1 MPVSPPHNER
11 RRSVGFLEHE
21 GRSWACF
28 LVTSP
33 AEGGGWQGHFTFRPA
48 DAETAADEIRTSDI
62 FLEAGDAEVQARA
75 RGLGRPLL
83 RGLLDS
89 AVHVRD
95 RQQEERPEL
104 RRWFRDRLAADSR
117 ELQDQLDGAGRSA
130 QPGLQEL
137 RSLYAS
143 YRLDQVAHLI
153 ALVRADDFEQ
163 TVERIAEEQT
173 VDFGSRD
180 QLQLAMLVVQRIEAL
195 LPLPPFEVWLEDF
208 LAHRDSYQLY
218 THTLH
223 REGLLP

>member
-1 MPVSPPHNER
+1 MPVSPQYNER

-21 GRSWACF
+21 GRNWACF

-33 AEGGGWQGHFTFRPA
+33 AEGGGWRGHFTFRPA

-62 FLEAGDAEVQARA
+62 FLETGDAEVQTRA

-83 RGLLDS
+83 KSLLDS

-95 RQQEERPEL
+95 QQQGERPEL

-117 ELQDQLDGAGRSA
+117 KLQDQYDGGGRTA
-130 QPGLQEL
+130 QPELQEL

-153 ALVRADDFEQ
+153 ALVRADDFERA
-163 TVERIAEEQT
+163 VEYIVDEQT
-173 VDFGSRD
+173 LDFGSSD
-180 QLQLAMLVVQRIEAL
+180 HTQLATLVVQRIESL
-195 LPLPPFEVWLEDF
+195 LPLPPFELWLEDF

-223 REGLLP
+223 RAGRLP